1 MDTVVTKKDYFN
13 NPTNVTKILKP
24 FSFRKSTDT
33 PSVDQF
39 SKKEKKKKKRNLGS
53 NAKNL
58 NSKRNLSLSHQYK
71 RIDIKIL
78 KT

>member
-1 MDTVVTKKDYFN
+1 MDTVVTKKDDFN

-24 FSFRKSTDT
+24 FSFRKSTDR

-39 SKKEKKKKKRNLGS
+39 SKKKKKRNLGS

-58 NSKRNLSLSHQYK
+58 NSKRNLSLSYQYK